1 MKAARAACDCPLAHG
16 PGAVTK
22 VASLFVHVA
31 GGISLT
37 TTEAFEAVAAIRTR
51 FGGETSTIICA
62 RVDASMGDRIE
73 VSVLG
78 ASLPAPK
85 TAAKTKKGGKEAD
98 PAQPV
103 FEFAT
108 EESMRRG
115 LFGGTPMTFIDGQD
129 VDVPAYIRK
138 AVRLP
143 TSP

>member
-1 MKAARAACDCPLAHG
+1 MCLSRPILRPSRNISTPPITVVGTKEIAC
-16 PGAVTK
+16 
-22 VASLFVHVA
+22 S
-31 GGISLT
+31 
-37 TTEAFEAVAAIRTR
+37 TR
-51 FGGETSTIICA
+51 PAPTA
-62 RVDASMGDRIE
+62 
-73 VSVLG
+73 

-85 TAAKTKKGGKEAD
+85 APAKPKKGAKAED
-98 PAQPV
+98 PAQPI

-143 TSP
+143 PAP